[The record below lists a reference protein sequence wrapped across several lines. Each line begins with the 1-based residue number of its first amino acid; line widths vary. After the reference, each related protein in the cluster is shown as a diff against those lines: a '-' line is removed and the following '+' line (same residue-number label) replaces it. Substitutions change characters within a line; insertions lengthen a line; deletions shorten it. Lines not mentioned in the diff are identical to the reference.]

1 MEPLIASSVPQEEAH
16 PARSLSLASAPVEV
30 VAAAVVVEVVS
41 AAQRFNVFGPL
52 ATLDAPRFVDAPV
65 HRYVGG
71 TSGDHH
77 TGNGGPI
84 PI

>member
-1 MEPLIASSVPQEEAH
+1 M
-16 PARSLSLASAPVEV
+16 SLASAPVEL
-30 VAAAVVVEVVS
+30 AAVAVAVEVVS

-52 ATLDAPRFVDAPV
+52 ATLDAPRFVDALI